1 MIFIT
6 TLVYSVLNPIN
17 VNSTI
22 TGTRRRERE
31 EQWKEKGQNKIEKCT
46 LVDS

>member
-17 VNSTI
+17 VNSTL
-22 TGTRRRERE
+22 TGTSRRERDG
-31 EQWKEKGQNKIEKCT
+31 QLKKAQNKIENSRN
-46 LVDS
+46 VP